1 MTEISDEAVQRATGR
16 VKSEWFRILDDAG
29 AATLSH
35 REIVALLGREEGV
48 SGWWQQMITV
58 AYEKARQLR
67 RTHERP
73 DGFSVSG
80 SRTINVPIE
89 RLFEAWLDEEKRARW
104 LEEKVT
110 IRRSTPSRSLRIT
123 WADGRSDVSVTLY
136 RKGEEKSQVGVEH
149 SKLGDEEE
157 AARMKAHWTDAL
169 KRLKEMLESGAAT
182 G

>member
-1 MTEISDEAVQRATGR
+1 MSEVSEAAVQKATGR
-16 VKSEWFRILDDAG
+16 STSEWFRILDEAG

-35 REIVALLGREEGV
+35 REIVALLGNEEGV

-58 AYEKARQLR
+58 AYEKSRQLR

-80 SRTINVPIE
+80 SKTINVPVE
-89 RLFEAWLDEEKRARW
+89 RLFEAWFDPDQRVRW
-104 LEEKVT
+104 LVDELT

-123 WADGRSDVSVTLY
+123 WADGRSNVSVTLN

-149 SKLGDEEE
+149 SKLVDEGE
-157 AARMKAHWTDAL
+157 AARMKAHWADAL
-169 KRLKEMLESGAAT
+169 KRLKELLESRTEG
-182 G
+182 

>member
-1 MTEISDEAVQRATGR
+1 MSEVSDEAIERATGR
-16 VKSEWFRILDDAG
+16 ARSEWFRILDDAG

-35 REIVALLGREEGV
+35 REIVALLGREDGI

-58 AYEKARQLR
+58 AYEKSRQLR

-80 SRTINVPIE
+80 SKTINVPLE
-89 RLFEAWLDEEKRARW
+89 RLYDAWMDEGRRAGW
-104 LEEKVT
+104 LADELT

-123 WADGRSDVSVTLY
+123 WSDGRSNVNVTLY

-149 SKLGDEEE
+149 SKLRDEDE
-157 AARMKAHWTDAL
+157 ATRMKAHWADAL
-169 KRLKEMLESGAAT
+169 KRLKEMLESSSTIG
-182 G
+182 